1 MKPAR
6 VLEQTGTLL
15 IAALALWAA
24 PAVNYGEI
32 RAVERSFDQ
41 RITSHDIND
50 PIDLLGFTRGVYL
63 EGYGAVFTAEVN
75 LVIGPA
81 ITPFRP
87 KFTKED
93 VTRLR
98 EKKLARLP
106 AIRRMMRDTM
116 VSTATALKAMPPQE
130 QVVIGVAFFHQPWE
144 DTAGLP
150 QQIVMQAKRQ
160 ALADFEKGVIKSLDS
175 VIKVQEY

>member
-1 MKPAR
+1 MTR
-6 VLEQTGTLL
+6 RL
-15 IAALALWAA
+15 ITQAGVAVIGALALWAA
-24 PAVNYGEI
+24 PLVNYSDL
-32 RAVERSFDQ
+32 RAIERSFDQ
-41 RITSHDIND
+41 RITSHDVND
-50 PIDLLGFTRGVYL
+50 PVDLLGFTRGVYL

-87 KFTKED
+87 KFSKED
-93 VTRLR
+93 VAKLR
-98 EKKLARLP
+98 EKKLARVP
-106 AIRRMMRDTM
+106 AVRKIMRDMM
-116 VSTATALKAMPPQE
+116 VSSATALKTVPPQE
-130 QVVIGVAFFHQPWE
+130 QIVVGLSFFHHPWE

-160 ALADFEKGVIKSLDS
+160 ALTDFEKGVIKSLDT